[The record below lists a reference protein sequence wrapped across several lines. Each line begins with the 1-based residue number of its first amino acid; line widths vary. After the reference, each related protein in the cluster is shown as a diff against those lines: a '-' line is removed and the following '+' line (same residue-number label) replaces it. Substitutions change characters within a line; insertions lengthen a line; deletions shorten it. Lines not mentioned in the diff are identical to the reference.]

1 MRKHIIY
8 LLIILSTAASAQV
21 WEGSVAGSL
30 PDGGTEPLI
39 GATLIWVSGNKGTVT
54 DTEGRFRLE
63 TPGDITPAVRVS
75 YVGYLPDTFQF
86 TVDAAD
92 ALMTLVLQPR
102 NILDGVEI
110 KGERNAVSIV
120 TSGAVNMEV
129 LGEKELLKA
138 PCCNLSESFETS
150 VTVDAEFSDA
160 VTGARTIR
168 MLGLDGVYAMIT
180 SEGTPAVRGLSSGYG
195 LTYIPGTWISS
206 IQITKGTGSVVYGYE
221 GITGAINAELQ
232 KPDAEGERLFLN
244 LFGSNNG
251 RWEVNLHGRTR
262 VGERFGTAL
271 LAHTAQ
277 NQTPIDHNGDGF
289 LDMPQNDTR
298 ILLNRWAYTGRK
310 GFQSQLSVKYV
321 SQNLVGGQL
330 DFNPDEEVADQ
341 TAYGVQVQT
350 NRWEATWKNGFVA
363 NRPNTSAGLIMSGIL
378 HDQQSIYGRN
388 IYSGKEY
395 YFKADLLGQTYVV
408 NTNHSVKAGASFLF
422 NDFDESFR
430 EDTRARRELVP
441 GVFGEYHLNL
451 NDNFNLLAG
460 FRSDFHNLYGTFLTP
475 RLHMKYNLTPN
486 ATARLSAGKAYR
498 VANVWAENGSMLVS
512 SRDFVVEQDLLPEE
526 AWSYG
531 ATFIQRLPVFLRSS
545 TITLDFYRT
554 DFMQQVVVDR
564 YSDPTAILVY
574 NLQGRSW
581 SNASQLEWM
590 LEPISRLEM
599 RVGYRYA
606 DVRST
611 FNGMERQVPLVSPH
625 RAMINLSYNWERFGW
640 IFDLTTQYFGTA
652 PLPNIEGYPDAAT
665 FPEKAPEYL
674 LMMGQVTKRWDMLE
688 LYAGSENITNY
699 TQRNVILGA
708 SDPFG
713 PLFDA
718 SVIYAP
724 IMNRRFYGGIRL
736 RIQ

>member
-1 MRKHIIY
+1 MKKYIISF
-8 LLIILSTAASAQV
+8 LLLLSFHVRAQV
-21 WEGSVAGSL
+21 WEGSVSGAL
-30 PDGGTEPLI
+30 PDGTSEPLI
-39 GATLIWVSGNKGTVT
+39 GATLVWLSSGVGTVT
-54 DTEGRFRLE
+54 DIDGRFHLE
-63 TPGDITPAVRVS
+63 TPGDSQPMVRVS

-86 TVDAAD
+86 TGNPTAFAS
-92 ALMTLVLQPR
+92 TLVLYPR
-102 NILDGVEI
+102 NELKGVQVT
-110 KGERNAVSIV
+110 GERNAVSIV
-120 TSGAVNMEV
+120 TNGPINMEV

-251 RWEVNLHGRTR
+251 RWEVNLHARTQ
-262 VGERFGTAL
+262 VGERLSTAF

-277 NQTPIDHNGDGF
+277 NHTPIDHNGDGF
-289 LDMPQNDTR
+289 LDMPQNNTQ
-298 ILLNRWAYTGRK
+298 IFLNRWAYTGKR
-310 GFQSQLSVKYV
+310 GLQSQLSVKYV
-321 SQNLVGGQL
+321 QQDLVGGQL
-330 DFNPDEEVADQ
+330 DFNPDTDVTEQ
-341 TAYGVQVQT
+341 QAYGIQVQT
-350 NRWEATWKNGFVA
+350 NRWEATWKNGLVA
-363 NRPNTSAGLIMSGIL
+363 NRPNTSAGLIMSGIV
-378 HDQQSIYGRN
+378 HDQQSVYGRN
-388 IYSGKEY
+388 VYKGQEY
-395 YFKADLLGQTYVV
+395 YFKADLLGQTYVM
-408 NTNHSVKAGASFLF
+408 NTNHTVKAGASFLF

-430 EDTRARRELVP
+430 EDIRQRQELVP

-451 NDNFNLLAG
+451 NENFNLLAG

-475 RLHMKYNLTPN
+475 RLHMKYNVTPD
-486 ATARLSAGKAYR
+486 ATVRVSAGKAYR

-512 SRDFVVEQDLLPEE
+512 SRDFEIAPDLLPEE

-545 TITLDFYRT
+545 TITVDFYRT
-554 DFMQQVVVDR
+554 EFVEQVVVDR
-564 YSDPTAILVY
+564 YSDPAAIQVY

-590 LEPISRLEM
+590 LQPFLHLEM
-599 RVGYRYA
+599 RIAYRYA

-611 FNGMERQVPLVSPH
+611 FNGVERPVPMVSPH
-625 RAMINLSYNWERFGW
+625 RGMLHLSYNWERKGW
-640 IFDLTTQYFGTA
+640 VFDLTTQYFGSA
-652 PLPNIEGYPDAAT
+652 QLPNIEGYPDAEF
-665 FPEKAPEYL
+665 FPERAPEYIM
-674 LMMGQVTKRWDMLE
+674 MMGQVTKRWDVLE
-688 LYAGSENITNY
+688 LYVGSENMTSY
-699 TQRNVILGA
+699 TQQNAILGA

-736 RIQ
+736 RIK